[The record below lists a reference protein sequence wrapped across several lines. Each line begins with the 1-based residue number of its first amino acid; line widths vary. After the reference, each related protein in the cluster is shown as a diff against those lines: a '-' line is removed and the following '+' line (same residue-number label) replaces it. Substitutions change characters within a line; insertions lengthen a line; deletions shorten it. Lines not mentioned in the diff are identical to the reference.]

1 MRVPARSGCGDP
13 DLLRRLAALF
23 ERFTD
28 RARRVLVL
36 AQEEARLLNHNFI
49 GTEHILL
56 GLIHEG
62 EGVAA
67 KALESLGISL
77 EAVREKVEETIG
89 PAGTSTTGSPP
100 FTPRAKKVLELSL
113 REALQLGHNYIG
125 TEHMLLGLVREGE
138 GVAAQV
144 LVSLGAD
151 LSRVRQQVI
160 QLLSGYQ
167 AAGPEKAAT
176 GATPSAADVPAGS
189 PVLDQFGRNLTQLAR
204 ERKLDPV
211 IGREREIE
219 RVMQVLSRR
228 TKNNPVLI
236 GEPGVGKTAIVEGL
250 SQRIVSGDVP
260 ETLRGKQLYTLDL
273 GALVAG
279 SRYRGD
285 FEERLKKVLKE
296 IRTRGDIILFID
308 ELHTLVGAGA
318 AEGAIDA
325 ASILKPMLARGELQ
339 TIGATTL
346 DEYRKHL
353 EKDAALER
361 RFQPIKVEEP
371 SLAHTIEIL
380 KGLRDR
386 YEAHHG
392 VTITDQA
399 VVTAANL
406 ADRYIADR
414 YLPDKAIDLID
425 EAGSRLRIRRMST
438 PPDYKAIEEEI
449 AKARKDKELAI
460 EKQNFEQAKKL
471 REKEEELLQRKAAK
485 EQEWRAEGV
494 DLFDVVDEE
503 VIAEVLANWTG
514 IPVYKLTEEETSKL
528 LRMEEELHRRII
540 GQNDALKAVSQAIR
554 RTRAGL
560 KDPKRP
566 SGSFIFL
573 GPSGVGKTETAKALA
588 EFLFGDE
595 GSLVQLD
602 MSEYM
607 EKHTVSRLVGSP
619 PGYVG
624 YEEGGQLTEAVRRKP
639 FSVVLFDEIEKAHP
653 DVFNALLQ
661 ILEDGRLTDAQGR
674 TVDFKNTVI
683 IMTSNL
689 GTAELRKA
697 SVGFAKTDEAV
708 THEKMKVKVN
718 EALKQHFRPEFLNRI
733 DDIIVFHELTKDE
746 VTEIIDLMIRRVREQ
761 LETQGLS
768 IELTRAAKYLVV
780 EKGYDATMGARPLRR
795 ALQRMVEDPLS
806 EKILWKE
813 FRAGDTIIAD
823 VENGE
828 ITFKA
833 MEQFEPPPVE
843 LAGAGSSD

>member
-1 MRVPARSGCGDP
+1 V
-13 DLLRRLAALF
+13 F

-28 RARRVLVL
+28 RARRVVVL
-36 AQEEARLLNHNFI
+36 AQEEARLLNHNYI

-67 KALESLGISL
+67 QALESLGISL
-77 EAVREKVEETIG
+77 EAVRNQVEEIIG
-89 PAGTSTTGSPP
+89 QGSSSPSGHIP

-125 TEHMLLGLVREGE
+125 TEHVLLGLIREGE

-144 LVSLGAD
+144 LVKLGAD
-151 LSRVRQQVI
+151 LSKVRQEVI
-160 QLLSGYQ
+160 QQLSGYS
-167 AAGPEKAAT
+167 GSGSGRET
-176 GATPSAADVPAGS
+176 VGASSGQGS
-189 PVLDQFGRNLTQLAR
+189 EQGGQSGSLVLDQFGRNLTSDAR
-204 ERKLDPV
+204 AKKLDPV
-211 IGREREIE
+211 IGRLRETE

-228 TKNNPVLI
+228 TKNNPVLV

-250 SQRIVSGDVP
+250 AQKIVSNDVP
-260 ETLRGKQLYTLDL
+260 ELLRDKQLYTLDL

-346 DEYRKHL
+346 EEYRKYL

-361 RFQPIKVEEP
+361 RFQPITVDEP
-371 SLAHTIEIL
+371 TLSHTIEIV

-386 YEAHHG
+386 YEQHHR

-399 VVTAANL
+399 LVAAANL

-414 YLPDKAIDLID
+414 HLPDKAIDLID
-425 EAGSRLRIRRMST
+425 EAGSRLRIKRMST
-438 PPDYKAIEEEI
+438 PPDF
-449 AKARKDKELAI
+449 KEI
-460 EKQNFEQAKKL
+460 EKKLADVTERKKQAVESQDFETAGALRDEEKDLLEQRTEVMAQA
-471 REKEEELLQRKAAK
+471 
-485 EQEWRAEGV
+485 RAEGH
-494 DLFDVVDEE
+494 DLFDEVDEE
-503 VIAEVLANWTG
+503 AIAEVLSIWTG
-514 IPVYKLTEEETSKL
+514 IPVYKLTEEETQKL
-528 LRMEEELHRRII
+528 LRMEEALHKRVI
-540 GQNDALKAVSQAIR
+540 GQDDAIKAVSQAIR

-566 SGSFIFL
+566 GGSFIFL
-573 GPSGVGKTETAKALA
+573 GPSGVGKTELAKTLA

-595 GSLVQLD
+595 NSLISLD

-607 EKHTVSRLVGSP
+607 DKFTVSRLVGAP

-624 YEEGGQLTEAVRRKP
+624 YDEGGQLTEAVRRKP

-653 DVFNALLQ
+653 DVFNTLLQ
-661 ILEDGRLTDAQGR
+661 ILEEGRLTDAQGR
-674 TVDFKNTVI
+674 SVDFRNSVL

-689 GTAELRKA
+689 GTADLRKA
-697 SVGFAKTDEAV
+697 RVGFATADEGASY
-708 THEKMKVKVN
+708 ERMKEKVN
-718 EALKQHFRPEFLNRI
+718 DALKAQFRPEFLNRI
-733 DDIIVFHELTKDE
+733 DDTIVFHELSVDE
-746 VTEIIDLMIRRVREQ
+746 VTQIVDLMIARTSEQ
-761 LETQGLS
+761 LRAQGLGL
-768 IELTRAAKYLVV
+768 ELTDAAKQWLART
-780 EKGYDATMGARPLRR
+780 GYDPQLGARPLRR
-795 ALQRMVEDPLS
+795 ALQHHVEDTLS
-806 EKILWKE
+806 ERILYKE
-813 FRAGDTIIAD
+813 FHAGEIIVVD
-823 VENGE
+823 VEDDE
-828 ITFKA
+828 IVFRA
-833 MEQFEPPPVE
+833 IEGFDPGPIE
-843 LAGAGSSD
+843 LEEAAAAE

>member
-1 MRVPARSGCGDP
+1 M
-13 DLLRRLAALF
+13 
-23 ERFTD
+23 
-28 RARRVLVL
+28 VL
-36 AQEEARLLNHNFI
+36 AQEEARLLNHNYI

-77 EAVREKVEETIG
+77 EAVRAQVEEIIG
-89 PAGTSTTGSPP
+89 HGGQAPSGHIP

-125 TEHMLLGLVREGE
+125 TEHILLGLIREGE

-144 LVSLGAD
+144 LVKLGAD

-160 QLLSGYQ
+160 QLLSGY
-167 AAGPEKAAT
+167 AGSKESGGAPHGRRLAPR
-176 GATPSAADVPAGS
+176 ATPSGS
-189 PVLDQFGRNLTQLAR
+189 LVLDQFGRNLTQLAR
-204 ERKLDPV
+204 EKKLDPV

-250 SQRIVSGDVP
+250 AQNIVDGDVP
-260 ETLRGKQLYTLDL
+260 ETLHAKQLYTLDL

-371 SLAHTIEIL
+371 TVAQTIEIL
-380 KGLRDR
+380 KGLRER
-386 YEAHHG
+386 YEAHHR
-392 VTITDQA
+392 VSITDQA
-399 VVTAANL
+399 IVAAANL
-406 ADRYIADR
+406 ADRYISDR
-414 YLPDKAIDLID
+414 HLPDKAIDLID
-425 EAGSRLRIRRMST
+425 EAGSRLRIRRMQA
-438 PPDYKAIEEEI
+438 PPDYRELEDEI
-449 AKARKDKELAI
+449 AKVRKREGSRDRGAAVRAGRASCATARRSCSSSAPS
-460 EKQNFEQAKKL
+460 
-471 REKEEELLQRKAAK
+471 K

-494 DLFDVVDEE
+494 DLFNEVNEE
-503 VIAEVLANWTG
+503 SIAEVLALWTG
-514 IPVYKLTEEETSKL
+514 IPVYKLTEEETAKL
-528 LRMEEELHRRII
+528 LRMEEELHKRIV
-540 GQNDALKAVSQAIR
+540 GQDDAIKAVSQAIR

-573 GPSGVGKTETAKALA
+573 GPSGVGKTETAKTLA

-595 GSLVQLD
+595 SSMIQLD

-624 YEEGGQLTEAVRRKP
+624 YDEGGQLTEAVRRKP

-689 GTAELRKA
+689 GTA
-697 SVGFAKTDEAV
+697 
-708 THEKMKVKVN
+708 
-718 EALKQHFRPEFLNRI
+718 
-733 DDIIVFHELTKDE
+733 
-746 VTEIIDLMIRRVREQ
+746 DLQEGGARVRA
-761 LETQGLS
+761 GR
-768 IELTRAAKYLVV
+768 RARHLRQD
-780 EKGYDATMGARPLRR
+780 EGEGARRAQAPLPARVPQPHRR
-795 ALQRMVEDPLS
+795 RHRL
-806 EKILWKE
+806 
-813 FRAGDTIIAD
+813 
-823 VENGE
+823 
-828 ITFKA
+828 
-833 MEQFEPPPVE
+833 PPAHRPRRSPR
-843 LAGAGSSD
+843 SSTC